1 MRFAH
6 IADTHLGYRQYG
18 LFEREIDFYHHY
30 NRLIDKIIEERPD
43 FVIHSG
49 DLFETSRPPTKA
61 LLTAQESFLKFKE
74 EKIPVYAIAGNHDI
88 VMRKNALPPQVLY
101 KKFGL
106 KLIGSK
112 NPYYNHD
119 GIFIGGSP
127 YRSKYHSKS
136 LLKSIKA
143 IENESK
149 NYKNRILVLHQA
161 IDKYLPF
168 EYEMKIGDL
177 PDSFNYY
184 ALGHLHARILEDF
197 GEGKLAYPGCPEI
210 WRMDELGNYKKR
222 GKGFNLVDME
232 EDIPAVEEVNVK
244 ISRKIL
250 QRRIQYSN
258 FDDEIKQLR
267 ELILKID
274 KKPIVE
280 LIIEGKSYNRSLVHE
295 NLNKLFRDITLQIR
309 PKYKSET
316 AFEPS
321 IIETET
327 LNIQDLMIEMLNEY
341 DKEVSDFAV
350 ALFERLSSGHNEEA
364 AVITRK
370 FYEEFQ

>member
-30 NRLIDKIIEERPD
+30 NQLIDKIIEERPD

-101 KKFGL
+101 KKFDL
-106 KLIGSK
+106 KLIGPK

-136 LLKSIKA
+136 LLENIEF
-143 IENESK
+143 IENKSK

-184 ALGHLHARILEDF
+184 ALGHLHTRILEDF
-197 GEGKLAYPGCPEI
+197 GEGRLAYPGCPEI

-232 EDIPAVEEVNVK
+232 EDVQVEEIDVE
-244 ISRKIL
+244 ISREIL
-250 QRRIQYSN
+250 QKRIKYSN
-258 FDDEIKQLR
+258 FEEEIR
-267 ELILKID
+267 ELRDLISKKD

-316 AFEPS
+316 VFEPS
-321 IIETET
+321 IIETES
-327 LNIQDLMIEMLNEY
+327 LSIQDLMVERLNEY

-364 AVITRK
+364 VVITRK

>member
-18 LFEREIDFYHHY
+18 LFEREMDFYNHY
-30 NRLIDKIIEERPD
+30 NLLIDKIIEERPD

-61 LLTAQESFLKFKE
+61 LLTAQENFLKFKE

-106 KLIGSK
+106 KLIGPK
-112 NPYYNHD
+112 NPYYDHE

-136 LLKSIKA
+136 LLKSIESL
-143 IENESK
+143 ENESRG
-149 NYKNRILVLHQA
+149 YKKKIIVLHQS

-168 EYEMKIGDL
+168 EFELKIGDL
-177 PDSFNYY
+177 PTSFNYY
-184 ALGHLHARILEDF
+184 AFGHLHARILEDF

-232 EDIPAVEEVNVK
+232 EEIPAVEEINVK

-250 QRRIQYSN
+250 QRRVKYSN
-258 FDDEIKQLR
+258 FDDEIKELR
-267 ELILKID
+267 DLILKID

-295 NLNKLFRDITLQIR
+295 NLNKLFTDITLQIR
-309 PKYKSET
+309 PKYESTAVPET
-316 AFEPS
+316 G

-327 LNIQDLMIEMLNEY
+327 LNIQDLIVERLKEY
-341 DKEVSDFAV
+341 DEKYADFSL
-350 ALFERLSSGHNEEA
+350 ALFERLSSGHNEDA
-364 AVITRK
+364 AMITKK

>member
-30 NRLIDKIIEERPD
+30 NRLIDKIIAEKPD

-184 ALGHLHARILEDF
+184 ALGHLHTRILEDF

-210 WRMDELGNYKKR
+210 WRMDEISNYKKK

-295 NLNKLFRDITLQIR
+295 NLNKLFTDITLQIR
-309 PKYKSET
+309 PKYESSVASKQ
-316 AFEPS
+316 S

-327 LNIQDLMIEMLNEY
+327 LNIHDLMIERLNEY

>member
-18 LFEREIDFYHHY
+18 LYEREIDFYNHY
-30 NRLIDKIIEERPD
+30 TLIIDKIIDEKPD

-61 LLTAQESFLKFKE
+61 LLTAQDNFLKLKE
-74 EKIPVYAIAGNHDI
+74 ENIPVYAIAGNHDI
-88 VMRKNALPPQVLY
+88 VMRKNALPPQVLF
-101 KKFGL
+101 KKFGV
-106 KLIGSK
+106 KLIGPK
-112 NPYYNHD
+112 NPFYVHD
-119 GIFIGGSP
+119 GVFIGGSP
-127 YRSKYHSKS
+127 YRSKYHSKALLESMKS
-136 LLKSIKA
+136 L
-143 IENESK
+143 ENESK
-149 NYKNRILVLHQA
+149 GYGKKIIVLHQS

-168 EYEMKIGDL
+168 EFELKIGDL

-184 ALGHLHARILEDF
+184 ALGHLHTRILEDF
-197 GEGKLAYPGCPEI
+197 GDGKLAYPGCPEI

-232 EDIPAVEEVNVK
+232 EDIPAVEEIKVK

-250 QRRIQYSN
+250 QRRINYSN
-258 FDDEIKQLR
+258 FDDEIKQLKD
-267 ELILKID
+267 LILTID

-295 NLNKLFRDITLQIR
+295 NLNKLFNDITLQIR
-309 PKYKSET
+309 PKYESSVIPE
-316 AFEPS
+316 EG

-327 LNIQDLMIEMLNEY
+327 LNIQDLMVEMLKEY
-341 DKEVSDFAV
+341 DEDTSDFAV
-350 ALFERLSSGHNEEA
+350 ALFERLSVGDSEDA
-364 AVITRK
+364 AMITKK